1 MKRNNGL
8 WPFFPI
14 MTLLVLSNAVMTVL
28 SFVFIDN
35 LTIGYVEASLTIVLA
50 LITLIR
56 FITAKNGMLRFIN
69 RVASQFSARSSAVL
83 QNISM
88 PTLIVRGNGEI
99 VWYNELFKKQ
109 IADGE
114 LYGINI
120 TEVFSDEELQEFEKN
135 NKVEFEKNSR
145 EYTVY
150 SAVYPDRGNDTKT
163 VFTFAENT
171 TLKAVNKEYYLS
183 RPVAV
188 LISIDSYSDI
198 TSNLPE
204 SELASMRGAV
214 EREIEEFANSVNS
227 FVRRLSNQS
236 YILILEERN
245 IKDVIADKF
254 SVLDRVRE
262 MTFNGEKGNIT
273 LSIGVGRGGKNVK
286 ECEKSARQSLDM
298 AQGRGGDQAV
308 LKTED
313 GYEFFGGV
321 SKGIEKR
328 VKVKTRFVASA
339 IKDLIVA
346 SDNVLIMGHKFAD
359 LDALGAAAALRKIA
373 TSLGVKANIVLDK
386 EQNLAKQLMQR
397 IIEVDGE
404 DVIVSPNKAETLIDE
419 KTLLIIVDTHRA
431 AFVESPS
438 VYEKVKNVVVIDHHR
453 MTVDYIN
460 DAVVFYH
467 EPLSSSTCE
476 MISELVQYMGE
487 NLIGRNESEALLSGI
502 MLDTKNFILRT
513 GVRTFEASAYLRSLG
528 ADPVEVKKMFAGS
541 INEYKEKSEL
551 VGSAKIYL
559 NCAISGGRP
568 EGAVSRIAA
577 AQAADELLNIEGVDA
592 SFVMFMTGDT
602 VNISA
607 RSLGAV
613 NVQLIME
620 QLGGGGHMTMAAAQI
635 KGEGYEEVL
644 KKLVGAI
651 ERLRKD

>member
-1 MKRNNGL
+1 MKKNKGL

-14 MTLLVLSNAVMTVL
+14 MALLVLSNAIMTVL
-28 SFVFIDN
+28 SFVFSKN
-35 LTIGYVEASLTIVLA
+35 LTVAYIQTAVTVILAVATMIRIV
-50 LITLIR
+50 
-56 FITAKNGMLRFIN
+56 TAQKGMLKFIN
-69 RVASQFSARSSAVL
+69 RTASQFSSRSSAVL
-83 QNISM
+83 QNIVM
-88 PTLIVRGNGEI
+88 PTLIVRHNGEI
-99 VWYNELFKKQ
+99 IWYNELFKQQ
-109 IADGE
+109 IAEDE
-114 LYGINI
+114 MYGADISRIFNDNQ
-120 TEVFSDEELQEFEKN
+120 FASFEKKN
-135 NKVEFEKNSR
+135 TAEFSANGR

-150 SAVYPDRGNDTKT
+150 SAVYPDRGNDFKT
-163 VFTFAENT
+163 VFSFAENT
-171 TLKAVNKEYYLS
+171 KLKAIKKEYYLS

-188 LISIDSYSDI
+188 LVAIDSYSDI
-198 TSNLPE
+198 TANVPE

-214 EREIEEFANSVNS
+214 EREIEDFAKSVDS
-227 FVRRLSNQS
+227 FVRRLSNQC

-245 IKDVIADKF
+245 IKEVIQDKF
-254 SVLDRVRE
+254 SILDRVRA

-286 ECEKSARQSLDM
+286 ECEASARQSLDM

-321 SKGIEKR
+321 SKGVEKR
-328 VKVKTRFVASA
+328 TKVKTRFVASA
-339 IKDLIVA
+339 IKDLILA
-346 SDNVLIMGHKFAD
+346 SENVLIMGHKFAD
-359 LDALGAAAALRKIA
+359 LDALGAACALRKICI
-373 TSLGVKANIVLDK
+373 SLGVRANIVLDR

-397 IIEVDGE
+397 IDTSEEEEAIILPE
-404 DVIVSPNKAETLIDE
+404 DAESLINE
-419 KTLLIIVDTHRA
+419 KTLLMIVDTHRA
-431 AFVESPS
+431 AFVESPEI
-438 VYEKVKNVVVIDHHR
+438 YNLVKNVVVIDHHR
-453 MTVDYIN
+453 RTADHIN

-487 NLIGRNESEALLSGI
+487 KLLGRSEAEALLAGI

-551 VGSAKIYL
+551 VSSAKIYS
-559 NCAISGGRP
+559 NCAVSGGRP
-568 EGAVSRIAA
+568 EGSVSRIAA

-592 SFVMFMTGDT
+592 SFVMFMTGNT

-613 NVQLIME
+613 NVQLVME
-620 QLGGGGHMTMAAAQI
+620 QLGGGGHMTMAAAQLQ
-635 KGEGYEEVL
+635 GVSYEEAL
-644 KKLVGAI
+644 KKLVAAI
-651 ERLRKD
+651 DKIRKD